1 MFVVKLLYEIKH
13 RTFIETPC
21 IHTNDVKIG
30 NKNTFLGF
38 GWDSTYLHA
47 HTHMRDEAVIEQ
59 L

>member
-1 MFVVKLLYEIKH
+1 MFIIKLNIKKLEDL
-13 RTFIETPC
+13 RETPC
-21 IHTNDVKIG
+21 VHTNDVKIG

-47 HTHMRDEAVIEQ
+47 HTRTLRDEAVIEQ